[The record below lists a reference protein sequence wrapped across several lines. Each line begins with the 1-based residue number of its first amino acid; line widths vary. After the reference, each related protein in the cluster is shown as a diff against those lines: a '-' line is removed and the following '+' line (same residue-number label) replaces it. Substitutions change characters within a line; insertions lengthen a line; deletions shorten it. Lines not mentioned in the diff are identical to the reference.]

1 MPSLP
6 SPTPLPVSSPPKR
19 RRRWI
24 VVMLIIVLL
33 LGLAWRLSHRGGPG
47 GAPGPAMGGGRPGAA
62 IGPQPVTVQGA
73 DKADINLYLEGL
85 GSVTPLASVI
95 VRTQISGYL
104 TEIAF
109 AEGQMVRKGDLLAVI
124 DPRPYE
130 VALLQSQGQLRQ
142 AQAQL
147 TEAKL
152 DLARYERLALKQS
165 IAKQQVDTQRATVEQ
180 DEGVVQTD
188 KAAVANAQL
197 SLDYCHVTA
206 PISGL
211 VGLRAIDVG
220 NYVTAGDSGG
230 LVVLNEVQ
238 PISVVFTL
246 PEQVLPQVGPR
257 LRSHATIPVT
267 VFDQGR
273 THALATGKLIAIDNQ
288 VDPTTGT
295 FRLRASFPNDDLAL
309 YALQFVNV
317 RMLLNVHPNVLAI
330 PTSGVERNQQG
341 AFVYVVKPDNTV
353 TARRVVLGP
362 VDGERVE
369 VISGITQ
376 GERVVVDGADRLNE
390 GMRVT
395 IQDRAARP

>member
-6 SPTPLPVSSPPKR
+6 TSDQPLVSPSPKR
-19 RRRWI
+19 RRRSAAVI
-24 VVMLIIVLL
+24 GIIVLV
-33 LGLAWRLSHRGGPG
+33 LGFAWWLSHRRKPG
-47 GAPGPAMGGGRPGAA
+47 SVPEPAAAGARPG
-62 IGPQPVTVQGA
+62 IGPQPVTVQA
-73 DKADINLYLEGL
+73 AAPADINLYLEGL

-109 AEGQMVRKGDLLAVI
+109 AEGQMVKKGDLLAVI
-124 DPRPYE
+124 DPRPYQ

-142 AQAQL
+142 ARAQL

-165 IAKQQVDTQRATVEQ
+165 IAKQTVDTQRATVDQ
-180 DEGVVQTD
+180 DEGLVQTD
-188 KAAVANAQL
+188 EAAVANAQL

-206 PISGL
+206 PVAGQI
-211 VGLRAIDVG
+211 GLRAIDVG

-257 LRSHATIPVT
+257 LRSQATIPVT
-267 VFDQGR
+267 AFDQGR

-295 FRLRASFPNDDLAL
+295 FRLRALFPNDDLAL

-317 RMLLNVHPNVLAI
+317 RMLLNVDRNVLVI

-341 AFVYVVKPDNTV
+341 ALVYVVKPDNTV
-353 TARRVVLGP
+353 TARRVALGP

-390 GMRVT
+390 GMPVT
-395 IQDRAARP
+395 VQDRAARP